1 MSRVVTGVL
10 VTMAGYAGAVYL
22 FPSSAIL
29 NAVLVSVTAM
39 LVLSLLKVNVVASL
53 LIAAFFAGVIGG
65 LSAEQTMQA
74 FNNGISEGGRTALS
88 YALLGA
94 FAAAIAKSGLPNMLA
109 DKVVIALGAEPGAQQ
124 VKRLKIM
131 LIGVLLLAAVLSQN
145 LVPVHIAFIPILVPP
160 LLYVMS
166 KLGIDRRLVACVLT
180 FGLVTPYMFF
190 PIGFGSLFLNDILLA
205 NIQKSGLE
213 VQGINAPSAML
224 IPATGMV
231 LGLVVAMFRYRHR
244 RDYDLDALEQAEGID
259 SHHRG
264 NYSTKVLAI
273 ALSAIAAAFF
283 VQLISDSMIYGG
295 LVGFMIFSLSGVL
308 DWSETDDTLIQGMK
322 MMAVIGFIM
331 IAAGGFA
338 EVLRET
344 GAITSLV
351 DSSVAIMGS
360 SKAIAAFLMLLVGLF
375 ITIGIGSS
383 FSTIPIIAAIYV
395 PLSLQ
400 LGFSPLSIVALVG
413 TAAALGDA
421 GSPASDSTLGPT
433 AGLNIDGQHDHMRDS
448 VVPTFIHYN
457 IPLLLFGWLAAMV
470 LG

>member
-1 MSRVVTGVL
+1 MSRMVSGVL
-10 VTMAGYAGAVYL
+10 VTMACYAAAVYL

-29 NAVLVSVTAM
+29 NAVLVSVSAM

-53 LIAAFFAGVIGG
+53 LIAAFFAGVVGG

-109 DKVVIALGAEPGAQQ
+109 DKVVVALGAEPDAQQ

-131 LIGVLLLAAVLSQN
+131 LVAVLLLAAVLSQN

-160 LLYVMS
+160 LLYVMTR
-166 KLGIDRRLVACVLT
+166 LGIDRRLIACVLT

-205 NIQKSGLE
+205 NIQKSGME
-213 VQGINAPSAML
+213 IQGINASSAML
-224 IPATGMV
+224 IPAAGMV
-231 LGLVVAMFRYRHR
+231 LGLLVAIFRYRHR
-244 RDYDLDALEQAEGID
+244 RDYDLDALERAEGID
-259 SHHRG
+259 NRHQGS
-264 NYSTKVLAI
+264 YSAKVLAI
-273 ALSAIAAAFF
+273 ALFAITAAFF

-351 DSSVAIMGS
+351 GSSVAIMGS

-400 LGFSPLSIVALVG
+400 LGFSPLAIVALVG

-433 AGLNIDGQHDHMRDS
+433 AGLNVDGQHDHMRDS

>member
-1 MSRVVTGVL
+1 MSRVVTVVL
-10 VTMAGYAGAVYL
+10 VTMTCYAAAVYL

-29 NAVLVSVTAM
+29 NAVLVSVSAM

-53 LIAAFFAGVIGG
+53 LIAAFFAGVVGG

-109 DKVVIALGAEPGAQQ
+109 DKVVVTLGAEPDAQQ

-131 LIGVLLLAAVLSQN
+131 LVSVLLLAAVLSQN

-160 LLYVMS
+160 LLYVIS
-166 KLGIDRRLVACVLT
+166 KLGIDRRLIACVLT

-213 VQGINAPSAML
+213 VQGINASSAML

-231 LGLVVAMFRYRHR
+231 FGLVIAIFRYRHR
-244 RDYDLDALEQAEGID
+244 RDYNLDALERAESID
-259 SHHRG
+259 VDHRS
-264 NYSTKVLAI
+264 YSTKALAI
-273 ALSAIAAAFF
+273 ALFAITAAFF

-344 GAITSLV
+344 GAISSLV
-351 DSSVAIMGS
+351 DSSVGIMGS
-360 SKAIAAFLMLLVGLF
+360 NKAVAAFLMLLVGLF

>member
-1 MSRVVTGVL
+1 MSRVVTSVL
-10 VTMAGYAGAVYL
+10 ITMAGYAGAVYL

-29 NAVLVSVTAM
+29 NAVLVSVSAM
-39 LVLSLLKVNVVASL
+39 LVLSLLQVNVVASL
-53 LIAAFFAGVIGG
+53 LIAAFFAGVTGG
-65 LSAEQTMQA
+65 LSAEQTMEA
-74 FNNGISEGGRTALS
+74 FNSGISEGGRTALS

-109 DKVVIALGAEPGAQQ
+109 DKVVMALGAEPGAQQ

-131 LIGVLLLAAVLSQN
+131 LIGVLLSAAVLSQN
-145 LVPVHIAFIPILVPP
+145 LIPVHIAFIPILVPP
-160 LLYVMS
+160 LLFVMS

-205 NIQKSGLE
+205 NIQKSGLD
-213 VQGINAPSAML
+213 VQGINATSAMWL
-224 IPATGMV
+224 PATGMV
-231 LGLVVAMFRYRHR
+231 LGLIVAIYRYRHR
-244 RDYDLDALEQAEGID
+244 REYNLEPLERAEGID
-259 SHHRG
+259 SHHPG
-264 NYSTKVLAI
+264 SYSKKMLAI
-273 ALSAIAAAFF
+273 ALLAIGAAFF
-283 VQLISDSMIYGG
+283 VQLISSSMIYGG
-295 LVGFMIFSLSGVL
+295 LVGFMIFSLSGAL

-351 DSSVAIMGS
+351 DSSVAVMGS
-360 SKAIAAFLMLLVGLF
+360 SKAVAALLMLLVGLF

-400 LGFSPLSIVALVG
+400 LGFSP
-413 TAAALGDA
+413 AALGDA

>member
-1 MSRVVTGVL
+1 
-10 VTMAGYAGAVYL
+10 
-22 FPSSAIL
+22 
-29 NAVLVSVTAM
+29 
-39 LVLSLLKVNVVASL
+39 
-53 LIAAFFAGVIGG
+53 
-65 LSAEQTMQA
+65 
-74 FNNGISEGGRTALS
+74 
-88 YALLGA
+88 
-94 FAAAIAKSGLPNMLA
+94 
-109 DKVVIALGAEPGAQQ
+109 
-124 VKRLKIM
+124 
-131 LIGVLLLAAVLSQN
+131 
-145 LVPVHIAFIPILVPP
+145 
-160 LLYVMS
+160 
-166 KLGIDRRLVACVLT
+166 
-180 FGLVTPYMFF
+180 
-190 PIGFGSLFLNDILLA
+190 
-205 NIQKSGLE
+205 
-213 VQGINAPSAML
+213 
-224 IPATGMV
+224 
-231 LGLVVAMFRYRHR
+231 
-244 RDYDLDALEQAEGID
+244 
-259 SHHRG
+259 
-264 NYSTKVLAI
+264 
-273 ALSAIAAAFF
+273 
-283 VQLISDSMIYGG
+283 
-295 LVGFMIFSLSGVL
+295 MIFSLSGAL

-351 DSSVAIMGS
+351 DSSVAVMGS
-360 SKAIAAFLMLLVGLF
+360 SKAVAALLMLLVGLF

-400 LGFSPLSIVALVG
+400 LGFSPLAIVALVG

>member
-10 VTMAGYAGAVYL
+10 GVMAGYAGAVYL
-22 FPSSAIL
+22 FPSSAVL
-29 NAVLVSVTAM
+29 NAVLASVTAM

-109 DKVVIALGAEPGAQQ
+109 DKVVMALGAEPGTQQ

-145 LVPVHIAFIPILVPP
+145 LVPVHIAFIPILVTP

-205 NIQKSGLE
+205 NIQKSGMD

-231 LGLVVAMFRYRHR
+231 LGLIIAMYRYRHR
-244 RDYDLDALEQAEGID
+244 RDYDLDALEQVEGID
-259 SHHRG
+259 SQHRG
-264 NYSTKVLAI
+264 SYSTKVLAI
-273 ALSAIAAAFF
+273 ALFAIAAAFF

-344 GAITSLV
+344 GSITSLV

-360 SKAIAAFLMLLVGLF
+360 SKAMAAFLMLLVGLF
-375 ITIGIGSS
+375 ITIGIGSPL
-383 FSTIPIIAAIYV
+383 STLPIIAAIYV

-400 LGFSPLSIVALVG
+400 LGFSPLAIVALVG

-457 IPLLLFGWLAAMV
+457 LPLLLFGWLAAMT

>member
-1 MSRVVTGVL
+1 
-10 VTMAGYAGAVYL
+10 
-22 FPSSAIL
+22 
-29 NAVLVSVTAM
+29 M

-53 LIAAFFAGVIGG
+53 LIAAFFAGVVGG

-74 FNNGISEGGRTALS
+74 FNSGISEGGRTALS

-109 DKVVIALGAEPGAQQ
+109 DKVVVSLGAEPDAQQ
-124 VKRLKIM
+124 VRRLKIM
-131 LIGVLLLAAVLSQN
+131 LVGALLLAAVLSQN

-160 LLYVMS
+160 LLYVLS
-166 KLGIDRRLVACVLT
+166 KLGIDRRLIACVLT

-205 NIQKSGLE
+205 NIQKSGLDVE
-213 VQGINAPSAML
+213 GISASSAML
-224 IPATGMV
+224 IPAAGMV
-231 LGLVVAMFRYRHR
+231 LGLMVAIFRYRHR
-244 RDYDLDALEQAEGID
+244 RDYKLDVLERAESID
-259 SHHRG
+259 TDHRS
-264 NYSTKVLAI
+264 YSTKALAI
-273 ALSAIAAAFF
+273 ALFAITAAFF

-295 LVGFMIFSLSGVL
+295 LVGFMIFSLSGAL
-308 DWSETDDTLIQGMK
+308 DWSETDDTLVQGMR

-344 GAITSLV
+344 GAISNLV
-351 DSSVAIMGS
+351 DSSVGVMGNN
-360 SKAIAAFLMLLVGLF
+360 KAVAAFLMLLVGLF

-457 IPLLLFGWLAAMV
+457 IPLLFFGWLAAMV

>member
-29 NAVLVSVTAM
+29 NAVLVSVSAM

-109 DKVVIALGAEPGAQQ
+109 DKVVSALGADPGEQR
-124 VKRLKIM
+124 VRRLKIM
-131 LIGVLLLAAVLSQN
+131 LVGVLLLAAVLSQN

-160 LLYVMS
+160 LLFVMS

-205 NIQKSGLE
+205 NIQKSGME
-213 VQGINAPSAML
+213 VQGINASSAML
-224 IPATGMV
+224 IPAMGMV
-231 LGLVVAMFRYRHR
+231 LGLVVAIFRYRHR
-244 RDYDLDALEQAEGID
+244 RDYDLDALEHAEGID
-259 SHHRG
+259 SHHPG
-264 NYSTKVLAI
+264 SYSNKVLAI
-273 ALSAIAAAFF
+273 ALFAITAAFF

-360 SKAIAAFLMLLVGLF
+360 SKAMSAFLMLLVGLF

-457 IPLLLFGWLAAMV
+457 IPLLLFGWLAAML